1 NARIIEITL
10 PCIAVFILLFYY
22 LTTFFSEMAKSSD
35 LINSLS
41 GVAFIPMGIILLI
54 FLFFILISSFGIE
67 YMLLLEERKDL
78 SFTSNDIYKRIKSNL
93 GKYFIFFLSSIPVG

>member
-1 NARIIEITL
+1 
-10 PCIAVFILLFYY
+10 
-22 LTTFFSEMAKSSD
+22 KSSD

-93 GKYFIFFLSSIPVG
+93 GKYFIFFLSSIPVGFVLMIPFVILAFILNFIPVLGQLA